1 MTTHGQIGEFHGD
14 LESRTS
20 YVDQLECNF
29 LANNVANAKNQGA
42 ILLSCSAYSLIQNL
56 AGPSKPKDVTPNLEK
71 VTAYFAPRCSRV
83 VLRFKFNSCSQQTRE
98 SIATYVS
105 GVTKNFLS
113 IERL

>member
-14 LESRTS
+14 LESWTS

-29 LANNVANAKNQGA
+29 LANNVDNAKKQGT
-42 ILLSCSAYSLIQNL
+42 ILLSCSTYSLIWNL
-56 AGPSKPKDVTPNLEK
+56 DGPSKPKDVTPNLEK
-71 VTAYFAPRCSRV
+71 VTTYFAPRCSRV
-83 VLRFKFNSCSQQTRE
+83 VSRFKFNSCSKQPRE

-105 GVTKNFLS
+105 GVTKNFVS